1 MAKAASPEKEIDISN
16 VRIVP
21 VRMGESDLEAE
32 VTTPHGTAR
41 VTLDLSRDE
50 VVGLR
55 AVLPSGN
62 EYQAV
67 IDSWASD
74 TVDQETEEG
83 TSSALRLAAGFIIQ
97 CFEKEAAR
105 AN

>member
-1 MAKAASPEKEIDISN
+1 MR
-16 VRIVP
+16 V
-21 VRMGESDLEAE
+21 GESDLEAE
-32 VTTPHGTAR
+32 VTTPYGTAR

-74 TVDQETEEG
+74 TVDPESAEG
-83 TSSALRLAAGFIIQ
+83 MSSTLWLAAGFIIQ